1 MVKEAPEAVRMR
13 IDAAM
18 ANCDLDAYLE
28 AKKEELKL
36 HRQGETPEDG
46 LPVLHLFM
54 EMLAELK
61 QINAKLEKLTEED
74 NAGAEQAVMEVTV

>member
-1 MVKEAPEAVRMR
+1 MVKEAPEAVRMK

-18 ANCDLDAYLE
+18 ANSDLDAYLE

-36 HRQGETPEDG
+36 HRQCETPEDG
-46 LPVLHLFM
+46 LPVLPLFM

-61 QINAKLEKLTEED
+61 QINEKLEKLTKED
-74 NAGAEQAVMEVTV
+74 NDNE